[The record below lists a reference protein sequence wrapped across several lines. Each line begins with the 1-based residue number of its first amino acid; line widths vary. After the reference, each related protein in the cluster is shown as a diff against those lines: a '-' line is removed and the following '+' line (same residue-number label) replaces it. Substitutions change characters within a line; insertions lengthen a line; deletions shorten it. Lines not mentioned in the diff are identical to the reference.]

1 MPNEGDDDGTGDED
15 TRELG
20 VDIGSLDSALE
31 SHEYPTT
38 VDELIEE
45 FGDHEIE
52 LPGGET
58 TVEEVLDTQSG
69 EEFESADGVKQRIL
83 NDVGAEAVG
92 REGYSDRGGSDEGES
107 GGDPQSL

>member
-1 MPNEGDDDGTGDED
+1 MPNEDDDAAGDED

-20 VDIGSLDSALE
+20 VDIGSLESDLE

-38 VDELIEE
+38 ADELIEE
-45 FGDHEIE
+45 YGDHEIE
-52 LPGGET
+52 LPGGTT
-58 TVEEVLDTQSG
+58 TVEEVLSTQS
-69 EEFESADGVKQRIL
+69 EQEFESADGVKQRIL

-92 REGYSDRGGSDEGES
+92 REGYSDRGGSNEGES